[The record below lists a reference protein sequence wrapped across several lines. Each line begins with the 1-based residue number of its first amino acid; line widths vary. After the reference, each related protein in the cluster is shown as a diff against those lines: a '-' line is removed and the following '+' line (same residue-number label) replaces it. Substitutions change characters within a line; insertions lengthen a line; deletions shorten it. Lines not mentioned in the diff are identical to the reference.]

1 MDPRR
6 EALAFLRATVA
17 RLADE
22 LRPIDPGWVARSE
35 SLELVWA
42 LNHVRLE
49 APVPYE
55 EAAALVREHL
65 AGLPFEHVVIEDET
79 DEALEA
85 EFLGDGWKVERDVVM
100 ALGADPDRVVDT
112 SAVVELPER
121 ATLRLMADWLL
132 EEMTL
137 SGETVQQVLRATSL
151 EGEAW
156 GERRLGALGDDGEAV
171 AMTKLRAAGTA
182 AWVEDVYV
190 SPAARGRGLGRM
202 LVARAIELARETNP
216 EVVFI
221 VADDDGWPKQ
231 LYAKLGFEPVGQL
244 RSFHRGRG

>member
-1 MDPRR
+1 
-6 EALAFLRATVA
+6 
-17 RLADE
+17 
-22 LRPIDPGWVARSE
+22 
-35 SLELVWA
+35 LELVWA
-42 LNHVRLE
+42 LNHVRLS
-49 APVPYE
+49 ASVPYE

-65 AGLPFEHVVIEDET
+65 AGLPFEHVVIEDAA

-85 EFLGDGWKVERDVVM
+85 EFLRDGWKVERDVVM
-100 ALGADPDRVVDT
+100 ALGAEPDRVVDT
-112 SAVVELPER
+112 SVVVELPES
-121 ATLRLMADWLL
+121 ATLRLMADWLR
-132 EEMTL
+132 EEITL
-137 SGETVQQVLRATSL
+137 SDEAVQQVLRATSL
-151 EGEAW
+151 EGATW
-156 GERRLGALGDDGEAV
+156 GECRLGALGDDGEAV
-171 AMTKLRAAGTA
+171 AMTKLRTAGTT

-202 LVARAIELARETNP
+202 LVARAIELARETDP